1 MPYIDQDRR
10 RCLEQG
16 SEPET
21 AGELNYLVT
30 RLLDQYILKKGGLK
44 YARINDVIGVLE
56 CAKLEAYRRL
66 AAPYEDSKISEA
78 GDVYVSNRN
87 A

>member
-10 RCLEQG
+10 EALNSG
-16 SEPET
+16 SKPET

-30 RLLDQYILKKGGLK
+30 RLVDAYVVSHGGLR
-44 YARINDVIGVLE
+44 YSRINEVVGVLE

-66 AAPYEDSKISEA
+66 AGPYEDRKAREA
-78 GDVYVSNRN
+78 GDVYESLRD

>member
-1 MPYIDQDRR
+1 MPYIDTNRR
-10 RCLEQG
+10 KALEQG

-21 AGELNYLVT
+21 AGELNYVVT
-30 RLLDQYILKKGGLK
+30 RLLDQYIVSQGGLK
-44 YARINDVIGVLE
+44 YARINEVIGVLE

-66 AAPYEDSKISEA
+66 AAPYEDTKLTEA
-78 GDVYVSNRN
+78 GDVYVSNRK